1 MDKQLKENLIDF
13 LNHKV
18 QDVRVLVIGD
28 VMLDRYF
35 YGTATRISPEA
46 PVPVN
51 RVDKK
56 KDTLGG
62 AANVAHNLAQL
73 GCQTYLAGAIGDD
86 HHGRLLKRKMAKRDI
101 DTDGLVLGREK
112 TTTKIR
118 ILGGHQQMIRVDFE
132 ETDAISDEATKDLE
146 AFIEKRVNAGL
157 EAIILSDYGKGLCT
171 EALCQY
177 TIQLAKSFGIPIFVD
192 PKGSAWQKYR
202 GASYITP
209 NVKEAGV
216 VMNRALNN
224 KDDKDIEDAAVS
236 IRNAYQIDNVMI
248 TRSERG
254 LSLFIGKETFAVPT
268 VAQEVFDVS
277 GAGDTVISVFA
288 AGIGGGLNPFDAA
301 KMANFAAGIEVGK
314 LGTYAVAKEELK
326 QKLL

>member
-1 MDKQLKENLIDF
+1 MDKDLKKKLIDF
-13 LNHKV
+13 LSHKV
-18 QDVRVLVIGD
+18 QDVRVLVVGD

-62 AANVAHNLAQL
+62 AANVAHNLVQL

-86 HHGRLLKRKMAKRDI
+86 HHGRLLKRKMQKRNI
-101 DTDGLVLGREK
+101 HTDGLVVGREK

-132 ETDAISDEATKDLE
+132 ETEAISDKASRELE
-146 AFIEKRVNAGL
+146 SFIKKRVDDGV
-157 EAIILSDYGKGLCT
+157 EAIVLSDYGKGICT
-171 EALCQY
+171 TALCQY
-177 TIQLAKSFGIPIFVD
+177 TIRLAKQAGIPVFID
-192 PKGSAWQKYR
+192 PKGNAWQKYS

-209 NVKEAGV
+209 NVKEAGI
-216 VMNRALNN
+216 VMNRILNN
-224 KDDKDIEDAAVS
+224 KDDQNIADAAAF
-236 IRNAYQIDNVMI
+236 IRDTYQIDNVMI
-248 TRSERG
+248 TRSECG
-254 LSLFIGKETFAVPT
+254 LSLFTSKENFAVPT

-288 AGIGGGLNPFDAA
+288 AGIGGGLAMFDAA
-301 KMANFAAGIEVGK
+301 RMSNFAAGIEVEK
-314 LGTYAVAKEELK
+314 LGTYAVSKKDILDR
-326 QKLL
+326 LI